1 MPKYNLDL
9 NLEDAGVAEGFPQW
23 DGEIPPNGAYM
34 GKLKI
39 CQLAYASER
48 AKNPGAPM
56 LKIGVELFGTPEK
69 KYDGYVTFRNLV
81 LIESTRT
88 FVNQF
93 LQALTDGSQA
103 QLAKLQKGFKSMNVD
118 QDQKNVLAIANL
130 KINSPQG
137 ELPIKVDLKQ
147 RTYTP
152 EGGEPIRSSQ
162 INRFLLSANGGSAGG
177 SVKDEEA
184 VPEDDESDDAAQEV
198 DMSDDEADES
208 VFDDE

>member
-162 INRFLLSANGGSAGG
+162 INRFLLSANGSAGG
-177 SVKDEEA
+177 QSTPDEPVA
-184 VPEDDESDDAAQEV
+184 EDDADTDEPQEV
-198 DMSDDEADES
+198 DMSEDADES
-208 VFDDE
+208 IFDEE

>member
-56 LKIGVELFGTPEK
+56 LKIGVELYGTPDK

-81 LIESTRT
+81 LIESTRA

-162 INRFLLSANGGSAGG
+162 INRFLLSANGSAGG
-177 SVKDEEA
+177 QQASDEPVA
-184 VPEDDESDDAAQEV
+184 EDDADTDEPQEV
-198 DMSDDEADES
+198 DMSEDADES
-208 VFDDE
+208 IFDDE